1 MNRNLTIF
9 LVCLCLLTIILI
21 ISMVKKKKI
30 LFKHAILWSLLDI
43 LLLIAVFTT
52 DILLDFANLVGIE
65 VLSNMVFLFGFII
78 VLAILIGVT
87 TIVAEQ
93 KNKINILTQELGI
106 LNNKVRKLEDEQNN
120 RINKK

>member
-1 MNRNLTIF
+1 MNNNLTIF

-21 ISMVKKKKI
+21 FSMVKKKKI
-30 LFKHAILWSLLDI
+30 LFKHALLWSLLDI
-43 LLLIAVFTT
+43 VLLIAVFTT

-93 KNKINILTQELGI
+93 KNKISVLTQELGI
-106 LNNKVRKLEDEQNN
+106 LNNRVRKLENEQNN
-120 RINKK
+120 GINKK

>member
-1 MNRNLTIF
+1 MNNNLTIF

-21 ISMVKKKKI
+21 FSMVKKKKI
-30 LFKHAILWSLLDI
+30 LFKHALLWSLLDI
-43 LLLIAVFTT
+43 VLLIAVFTT

-93 KNKINILTQELGI
+93 KNKISVLTQELGI
-106 LNNKVRKLEDEQNN
+106 LNNRVRELENEQNN
-120 RINKK
+120 GNNKK

>member
-1 MNRNLTIF
+1 MNNNLTIF
-9 LVCLCLLTIILI
+9 LVCLCLLTIIVI
-21 ISMVKKKKI
+21 FSMVKKKKI
-30 LFKHAILWSLLDI
+30 LFKHALLWSLLDI
-43 LLLIAVFTT
+43 VLLIAVFTT

-93 KNKINILTQELGI
+93 KNKINVLTQELGI
-106 LNNKVRKLEDEQNN
+106 LNNRVRELENEQNN
-120 RINKK
+120 GNNKK

>member
-1 MNRNLTIF
+1 ML
-9 LVCLCLLTIILI
+9 
-21 ISMVKKKKI
+21 KKKKI

>member
-1 MNRNLTIF
+1 MNKNLTIF
-9 LVCLCLLTIILI
+9 LVCLCLLTIIVI
-21 ISMVKKKKI
+21 FSMVKKKKI
-30 LFKHAILWSLLDI
+30 LFKHALLWSLLDI
-43 LLLIAVFTT
+43 VLLIAVFTT

-93 KNKINILTQELGI
+93 KNKISVLTQELGI
-106 LNNKVRKLEDEQNN
+106 LNNRVRELENEQNN
-120 RINKK
+120 GINKK

>member
-1 MNRNLTIF
+1 MNKNLTIF
-9 LVCLCLLTIILI
+9 LVCLCLLTIIVI
-21 ISMVKKKKI
+21 FSMVKKKKI
-30 LFKHAILWSLLDI
+30 LFKHALLWSLLDI
-43 LLLIAVFTT
+43 VLLIAVFTT

-93 KNKINILTQELGI
+93 KNKISVLTQELGI
-106 LNNKVRKLEDEQNN
+106 LNNRVRELENEQNN
-120 RINKK
+120 GTNKK

>member
-120 RINKK
+120 KINKK

>member
-1 MNRNLTIF
+1 MNNNLTIF

-21 ISMVKKKKI
+21 FSMVKKKKI
-30 LFKHAILWSLLDI
+30 LFKHALLWSLLDI
-43 LLLIAVFTT
+43 VLLIAVFTT

-93 KNKINILTQELGI
+93 KNKISVLTQELGI
-106 LNNKVRKLEDEQNN
+106 LNNRVRELENEQNN
-120 RINKK
+120 GINKK

>member
-1 MNRNLTIF
+1 MNKNLTIF
-9 LVCLCLLTIILI
+9 LVCLCLLTIIVI
-21 ISMVKKKKI
+21 FSMVKKKKI
-30 LFKHAILWSLLDI
+30 LFKHALLWSLLDI
-43 LLLIAVFTT
+43 VLLIAVFTT

-93 KNKINILTQELGI
+93 KNKINVLTQELGI
-106 LNNKVRKLEDEQNN
+106 LNNRVRELENEQNN
-120 RINKK
+120 GNNKK